1 MGHMEELERGSAY
14 NYFIFDIF
22 NYLNDTFGFRLL
34 RFFFPCFP
42 FFLTKKTLQFL
53 REEWLLR
60 K

>member
-34 RFFFPCFP
+34 RFFPLFSI
-42 FFLTKKTLQFL
+42 FFN
-53 REEWLLR
+53 
-60 K
+60 

>member
-34 RFFFPCFP
+34 RFFFLVFH

>member
-34 RFFFPCFP
+34 RFFFLFFH
-42 FFLTKKTLQFL
+42 FFLTKKTL
-53 REEWLLR
+53 
-60 K
+60 